1 MDLPEELA
9 NRPPRKGGQQ
19 PTSTLTLD
27 AYLRLRGELDELKIS
42 GRATIA
48 ERLKAAREHGDIREN
63 AEYDA
68 AKNEQALMESRI
80 RNLERMLRDPE
91 IVEGPAESEVV
102 AAGML
107 VTLRPLEEDEP
118 EDETYLLAE
127 SAEERAVGRPDDH
140 DHVAARQGAPGGQP
154 RGPDRVRGAGR
165 DLPLPGRRVRAPD
178 LRRRSCEP
186 GAAPAGRR

>member
-1 MDLPEELA
+1 MELPEELA
-9 NRPPRKGGQQ
+9 SRPPRKPGVE
-19 PTSTLTLD
+19 PTATLTLE
-27 AYLRLRGELDELKIS
+27 AYLRLKVELADLQTD
-42 GRATIA
+42 GRAHIA

-91 IVEGPAESEVV
+91 IVQAPPASEMV

-107 VTLRPLEEDEP
+107 VTLRPLEDDDP

-127 SAEERAVGRPDDH
+127 SAEERAPGVRTITTTSPLGSAVLGAHLDDE
-140 DHVAARQGAPGGQP
+140 VAYEAPGGTFHYLVVGFEP
-154 RGPDRVRGAGR
+154 R
-165 DLPLPGRRVRAPD
+165 
-178 LRRRSCEP
+178 S
-186 GAAPAGRR
+186 